1 MTAKTEAQPAY
12 AHPHAHQPAHKPGF
26 ALFLATAGGFG
37 YLPKAPGTWGSLVGL
52 VPAVLPWLVFL
63 GVNAA
68 LGSPLSIGPVQ
79 FAAAPFVIDP
89 FLFYNV
95 ALFIL
100 IAATGVWAS
109 GVAARF
115 WHQKDPQRV
124 VIDEVSGQHLV
135 LLLGCGLPVS
145 AARMGDLWTSFPFGL
160 ITVHSPVNWK
170 YLLAGFI
177 LFRVFDIWKPF
188 PIRRL
193 ERLHGGW
200 GVMTDDWLAG
210 IYAGLLLWFARSLGL

>member
-1 MTAKTEAQPAY
+1 MTAKTEAQPK
-12 AHPHAHQPAHKPGF
+12 HAHSHAHHPAHKPGF
-26 ALFLATAGGFG
+26 ALFLATAGGLG

-52 VPAVLPWLVFL
+52 VPALVPWLVFW
-63 GVNAA
+63 GANAA

-79 FAAAPFVIDP
+79 FADAPFVIDP
-89 FLFYNV
+89 FLFYNL
-95 ALFIL
+95 ALFTL
-100 IAATGVWAS
+100 IAAAGVWAS
-109 GVAARF
+109 GAAARF

-135 LLLGCGLPVS
+135 LLLGCGSPVS
-145 AARMGDLWTSFPFGL
+145 ARGMGELWSRIPPGM

-200 GVMTDDWLAG
+200 GIMTDDWMAG

>member
-1 MTAKTEAQPAY
+1 MTEITEAHQKTA
-12 AHPHAHQPAHKPGF
+12 HAHHKAHKPGF
-26 ALFLATAGGFG
+26 AIILATAGGLG
-37 YLPKAPGTWGSLVGL
+37 YLPKAPGTWGSLAGL
-52 VPAVLPWLVFL
+52 IPGLLPWLVFW
-63 GVNAA
+63 GVNIAM
-68 LGSPLSIGPVQ
+68 GFNFSIGPMQ
-79 FAAAPFVIDP
+79 FASAPFVMDP

-95 ALFIL
+95 ALFVL

-109 GVAARF
+109 SAAARF

-135 LLLGCGLPVS
+135 LLLGCGLPVP
-145 AARMGDLWTSFPFGL
+145 AARLGGLWSSFPFGM

-170 YLLAGFI
+170 YLLLGFI

-193 ERLHGGW
+193 EKLHGGW
-200 GVMTDDWLAG
+200 GIMTDDWAAG